1 VPKRRIKVP
10 LIKILTAIY
19 PVIKVGVDEAF
30 QALSDDQKISQD
42 EWQELGV
49 AVGLKLA
56 SVLTEV
62 LMQANIHLSE

>member
-62 LMQANIHLSE
+62 LMQANTHLSE